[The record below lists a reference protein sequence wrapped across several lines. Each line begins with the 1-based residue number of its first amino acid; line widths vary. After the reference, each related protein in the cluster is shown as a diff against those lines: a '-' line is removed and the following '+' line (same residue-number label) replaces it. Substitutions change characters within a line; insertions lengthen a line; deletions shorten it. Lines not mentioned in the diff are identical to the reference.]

1 MPIDRDPDFE
11 RRLDALRREAQAERR
26 VKGRGVDVAGGPI
39 PVEAIR
45 RNGHKNGHQPTPTG
59 PEHTDPHKVGY
70 YGRPVIKPP
79 VWTVEIPLYF
89 FIGGMSGMAGAI
101 AAAAWFTG
109 HFQAARAAMWLAA
122 FGGVVS
128 PVLLIM
134 DLGRPLMFY
143 NMLRIIKIQS
153 PMSMGVYI
161 LSAFGTAAIPGA
173 LLVELYGWHLLP
185 AGLWTTLLHLLAAA
199 AVVVTAFSGIFLAT
213 YTGVLIGATAVP
225 VWFSHR
231 RMLPLHFGT
240 AGLGSA
246 AAMLEL
252 CGQRYVA
259 LGAISWAAIG
269 VETLLWVWMLIHW
282 KQKSSRALHQ
292 GSTGLLMNSAEL
304 LTGPVALILRAV
316 GGVPVAALAFMLGS
330 LLSRF
335 GWVRAG
341 WVSAGDAEAVFDSQ
355 R

>member
-1 MPIDRDPDFE
+1 MPINRDPAFE
-11 RRLDALRREAQAERR
+11 KRLEELRREAAEGR
-26 VKGRGVDVAGGPI
+26 VNGRGVDVAGGPI
-39 PVEAIR
+39 PVDAVR
-45 RNGHKNGHQPTPTG
+45 SNGHKKGHQPAPRG
-59 PEHTDPHKVGY
+59 PAENNARKPGY
-70 YGRPVIKPP
+70 YGMPVIKPP

-109 HFQAARAAMWLAA
+109 HFEVARAAMWLAA

-134 DLGRPLMFY
+134 DLGRPLMFF

-161 LSAFGTAAIPGA
+161 LSTFGTASIPGA
-173 LLVELYGWHLLP
+173 VLLELYGWHLLP
-185 AGLWTTLLHLLAAA
+185 AGFWTALLHFLVAA

-213 YTGVLIGATAVP
+213 YTGVLIGATVVP

-240 AGLGSA
+240 AGMGSA
-246 AAMLEL
+246 AGMLEL
-252 CGQRYVA
+252 FGQRDTA
-259 LGAISWAAIG
+259 LSAISWTAIG
-269 VETLLWVWMLIHW
+269 VETLLWIWMLLHW
-282 KQKSSRALHQ
+282 KERASRALHE
-292 GSTGLLMNSAEL
+292 GATGVLMNSSEV
-304 LTGPVALILRAV
+304 LTGPIALILRAL
-316 GGVPVAALAFMLGS
+316 GWTPVAALAFMLGS

-341 WVSAGDAEAVFDSQ
+341 KLSAADPEAVFASQ